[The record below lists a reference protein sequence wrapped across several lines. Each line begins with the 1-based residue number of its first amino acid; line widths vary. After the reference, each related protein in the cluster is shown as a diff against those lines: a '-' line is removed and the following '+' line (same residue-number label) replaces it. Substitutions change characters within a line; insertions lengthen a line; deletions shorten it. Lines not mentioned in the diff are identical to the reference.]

1 MRAYEV
7 PVGGGGVEAL
17 ALVERDE
24 PRPGPTGV
32 LIAVRACSL
41 NHRDQNVLKAG
52 RHVGGPL
59 EKPTI
64 PMSDGAGE
72 VIEAGAEVTR
82 VKVGDRVAGCFFQNW
97 FSGPYTPDVRGRE
110 LGGGMDGMLAER
122 VVLDQAGVVKIP
134 DHLTYE
140 EAATLPCA
148 PLTAWHGLFVR
159 GHLAPGQ
166 SILVLGTGGV
176 SIFALQIAKAT
187 GARVAI
193 TSSSDQKLA
202 RARELG
208 ADWTVNYKTHP
219 EWDAEIQR
227 LCGGVDHVIEVGGAE
242 TLPRSVSSLR
252 NGGQIYQI
260 GFVTGW
266 ETKLVL
272 PELVAKYG
280 TLAGVYVGS
289 RAMFEDMN
297 AAIEVNNIKPVVDR
311 VFPFDDA
318 KAAYAYHA
326 SGAHFGK
333 VVMAL
338 PG

>member
-7 PVGGGGVEAL
+7 PLGGGGID
-17 ALVERDE
+17 ALVLAERDD
-24 PRPGPTGV
+24 PRPGPTEV

-41 NHRDQNVLKAG
+41 NHRDQNVVKNG

-64 PMSDGAGE
+64 PLSDGMGE
-72 VIEAGAEVTR
+72 VIEVGSDVTR
-82 VKVGDRVAGCFFQNW
+82 VQVGDRVCGCFFQNW
-97 FSGPYTPDVRGRE
+97 FAGPYTPEVRGCE

-122 VVLDQAGVVKIP
+122 VVLDQAGVVKVP
-134 DHLTYE
+134 AHLSDE
-140 EAATLPCA
+140 QAATLPCA
-148 PLTAWHGLFVR
+148 PVTAWHALFVKGR
-159 GHLAPGQ
+159 LAPGQ
-166 SILVLGTGGV
+166 HVLALGTGGV
-176 SIFALQIAKAT
+176 SIFTLQIAKAT
-187 GARVAI
+187 GARVVI
-193 TSSSDQKLA
+193 TSSSDEKLA

-208 ADWTVNYKTHP
+208 ADWTINYNSHP
-219 EWDAEIQR
+219 EWEAEVQK

-242 TLPRSVSSLR
+242 TFPRSVASLR
-252 NGGQIYQI
+252 NGGWIYQI

-280 TLAGVYVGS
+280 TLTGVYVGS
-289 RAMFEDMN
+289 RTMFEDMN
-297 AAIEVNNIKPVVDR
+297 AAIDTTGLEPVVDR

-318 KAAYAYHA
+318 KEGFAYHA

-333 VVMAL
+333 VVISLTA
-338 PG
+338 